1 MGYEVSL
8 GTGMA
13 ARGAPEMGA
22 PELTAGA
29 KAEILVEALPYIRRF
44 WGKTVVVKYGG
55 NALGGGSDLADFAT
69 DVVLMRSVGIRTVVV
84 HGGGPQIGELMAR
97 LGKKPEFR
105 DGLRVTD
112 AETLDIAR
120 MVLVGKV
127 NRDIVSAVNVHG
139 PMAVGV
145 SGEDGG
151 LIQATALDPDLG
163 FVGHISRVA
172 PELLLRLLAEDLV
185 PVVATI
191 GTDGGTGQAYNI
203 NADTAA
209 GAIAIALGAEKLVFL
224 TDIDGIRARHDDPTS
239 LQSHLRAAALEA
251 LIDDGAVA
259 GGMVPK
265 ARAAI
270 DAVTGGVA
278 QAHILDGRSAH
289 ALVLEFFTRS
299 GVGTMVTA

>member
-203 NADTAA
+203 NA
-209 GAIAIALGAEKLVFL
+209 EKLVFL

-239 LQSHLRAAALEA
+239 LQSHLSAAALEA

-270 DAVTGGVA
+270 EAVTGGVA